1 MTLPAITPSATPQRA
16 PDPATRLAPR
26 APAAPVSFLHI
37 TPTRALAGKKPG
49 DDEHALQL
57 AQAATVEEAVLTEA
71 ASASA
76 VVAVEVCPVTE
87 PGVPDACGP
96 AGAADAHPA
105 AGGPVWLLGL
115 LGLGAGGGGGGG
127 SASPPGP
134 TAIYIKP
141 DPTAPGVVPGPT
153 NINAPLSVVHPI
165 DTSNDN
171 GATLADFESDQA
183 SAVFRVVT
191 VVDAATGATLPGR
204 AAEGVGVYN
213 PASYPGTD
221 PATNPWFYLDKST
234 GILSLTAAGAN
245 AQCIGQ
251 SNTITVVAEA
261 NGLVSQPGQVTFT
274 LGAPTSGQSFTLTAS
289 ALTGLVIEDAATAYD
304 VLKVNQGNADFT
316 QMQVLAHKPG
326 ELAEVNSL
334 YIQVGNNFAQVVHHF
349 NDAGGAGPTGLDY
362 ISFTGEGNYYSYDFG
377 TASDLSYFH
386 VAPGES
392 TEAVP
397 TVTGTN
403 CNDVLYGGT
412 VAGYTETFAGGAGND
427 LIFAG
432 PLFSGFPGNW
442 TTITVGIGDTLN
454 GGDGNDLLVGA
465 PGNDTLDGGT
475 GNDVLIGGYGL
486 DTLSGGAGADVF
498 VFNAP
503 LDAGNAD
510 TITDFTVGED
520 KIYLDQSVFGAD
532 ALTSNLL
539 SYEQATGAL
548 TYDGTLFATLDN
560 QPTLALTSVNFI
572 VA

>member
-26 APAAPVSFLHI
+26 APAAPVSILHI

-57 AQAATVEEAVLTEA
+57 AQAATVEEVVLTEA

-76 VVAVEVCPVTE
+76 VVAVEVCPVAE

-115 LGLGAGGGGGGG
+115 LALAGGGGGGG
-127 SASPPGP
+127 GGATQPAP
-134 TAIYIKP
+134 TSIYIKP
-141 DPTAPGVVPGPT
+141 ELTAPGVVPGPV
-153 NINAPLSVVHPI
+153 NINVPLAVVHPI

-171 GATLADFESDQA
+171 GATLADFDSDQA
-183 SAVFRVVT
+183 NAVFRVVS
-191 VVDAATGATLPGR
+191 VVDAASGATLAGR

-221 PATNPWFYLDKST
+221 PATHPWFYLDKST

-251 SNTITVVAEA
+251 SYTITVVAEA
-261 NGLVSQPGQVTFT
+261 NGLVSPPGQVTFT
-274 LGAPTSGQSFTLTAS
+274 LGAPTSGTSYTLTAS

-316 QMQVLAHKPG
+316 EMQVLAEQHGILG
-326 ELAEVNSL
+326 ESNSL
-334 YIQVGNNFAQVVHHF
+334 YVKVGNNFAQAVDHF
-349 NDAGGAGPTGLDY
+349 NATNTQAVEYL
-362 ISFTGEGNYYSYDFG
+362 SFTNEGNYYGYDFG
-377 TASDLSYFH
+377 TDVGLSYYK
-386 VAPGES
+386 VGLIESTPDAATVSGSSCNDLLYGS
-392 TEAVP
+392 TEAAYP
-397 TVTGTN
+397 
-403 CNDVLYGGT
+403 
-412 VAGYTETFAGGAGND
+412 ETFNGGAGND
-427 LIFAG
+427 LIFGG
-432 PLFSGFPGNW
+432 PLFTGSPGNW
-442 TTITVGIGDTLN
+442 VPMSKGVGDTLD
-454 GGDGNDLLVGA
+454 GGAGNDLLVGA

-486 DTLSGGAGADVF
+486 DSLSGGAGADVF

-503 LDAGNAD
+503 LVAGNAD

-520 KIYLDQSVFGAD
+520 KIYLDQSVFGAG